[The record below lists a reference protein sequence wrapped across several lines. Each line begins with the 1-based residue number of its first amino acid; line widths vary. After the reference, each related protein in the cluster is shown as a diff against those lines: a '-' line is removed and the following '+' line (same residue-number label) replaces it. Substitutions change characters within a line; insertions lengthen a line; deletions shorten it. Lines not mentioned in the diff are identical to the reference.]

1 MHIAA
6 HNWMRAEPIRRTL
19 ERLRAHGIDSIEIA
33 GEPAQYDTREVRALL
48 KEHGVRCWGAV
59 TLTTGDRNL
68 VARDPARREA
78 TVDYMKQVVTMARE
92 LDGEIVSLVPATVGK
107 VVPDGTPAQEWT
119 WLVEGVKEIY
129 DHAVRAGVRIAIE
142 PLNRFET
149 YLINRGDQA
158 LALADAVGPE
168 CGVCLDVFHMNIEE
182 VDLLAAFRQAK
193 GRIHDVHLADS
204 NRFALGMGHLDF
216 AAIVQT
222 LRDVGYA
229 GALSLEFVATIDRTP
244 ANPYGPQ
251 ADTHPVDISP
261 QQKQFIIDHG
271 SHLLSD
277 EFYSSL
283 FARSM
288 QVLRPLV
295 ERSAA

>member
-19 ERLRAHGIDSIEIA
+19 ERMRANGIEALEIA

-59 TLTTGDRNL
+59 TLTTGERNL
-68 VARDPARREA
+68 VSRDTARREA
-78 TVDYMKQVVTMARE
+78 TVDYMKQVVTMTRE

-107 VVPDGTPAQEWT
+107 VIPDGTPEEEWT
-119 WLVEGVKEIY
+119 WLVEGVKEVY
-129 DHAVRAGVRIAIE
+129 DHAVKAGVRIAIE

-182 VDLLAAFRQAK
+182 ADLHAAFRRAK

-216 AAIVQT
+216 GAIVQT
-222 LRDVGYA
+222 LRDVGYD
-229 GALSLEFVATIDRTP
+229 GALSLEFVATVDRTP

-251 ADTHPVDISP
+251 VETHPVDISP
-261 QQKQFIIDHG
+261 QQKQFLIDHG

-283 FARSM
+283 FTRSM

-295 ERSAA
+295 AQQS